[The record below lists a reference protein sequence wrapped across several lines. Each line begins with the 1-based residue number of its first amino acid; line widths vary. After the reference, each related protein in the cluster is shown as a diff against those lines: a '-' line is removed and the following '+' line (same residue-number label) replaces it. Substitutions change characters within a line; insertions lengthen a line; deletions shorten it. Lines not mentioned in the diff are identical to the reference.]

1 MSTRGSFSVVILCA
15 VWGVAVSSAIVA
27 RPLLPV
33 DETRYLAVA
42 WEMWQRGD
50 FLVPYLNGEPYSH
63 KPPFLFWIMQA
74 GWAVFGVNDWW
85 PRLVAPLFGLAALL
99 LTRRLG
105 RLLWPGLPAAGD
117 VAALVTLGALYWTLF
132 TTMTMFDMLHGCF
145 AVAGMIGL
153 VMAAR
158 GRLVGGFAVF
168 GLAVGFGV
176 LGKGPAILV
185 HLLPA
190 ALAAPLWVRCLEGQS
205 DGDTPGWGRWYAGLG
220 AGVALGAV
228 IGLAWALPA
237 ASSGGDAYRNAILWG
252 QSAGRMVDSFAHGR
266 PFWWFAAILPVMV
279 LPWLIWPAAWRT
291 ARGAAAEMAKDG
303 GARLAFIWFTLAF
316 VAFSAIS
323 GKQPHYLVPE
333 FPALALLLSRAL
345 VAAPQIDGHGFWRR
359 VDHWIPAAL
368 VLALAAVLAAAFHFD
383 LKPSWATSA
392 GDARLWPLAGVVA
405 ITAAY
410 WCRPGTTVVSRVWR
424 ISALSVVLIVAVH
437 LTLRPLMA
445 ESHDFRA
452 FSKELKVFED
462 QGFTFVTFGKYHGQF
477 QFLGRLTRPFGIVD
491 GPAELEAWLK
501 DHPKAMIVA
510 LHRELP
516 EGAAPSAQVRFR
528 SRLIGA
534 WPADRYPP
542 RVKRLGGAD

>member
-1 MSTRGSFSVVILCA
+1 MFAHRSVSILILCA
-15 VWGVAVSSAIVA
+15 LWAAVVAVAMAV

-33 DETRYLAVA
+33 DETRYLAAA

-63 KPPFLFWIMQA
+63 KPPLLFWLMHA

-185 HLLPA
+185 HLLPV

-205 DGDTPGWGRWYAGLG
+205 DGDTPGWGRWYAGVG
-220 AGVALGAV
+220 AGVVLGAA

-237 ASSGGDAYRNAILWG
+237 AASGGDAYRDAILWG

-279 LPWLIWPAAWRT
+279 LPWLIWPAAWRA

-303 GARLAFIWFTLAF
+303 GARLAFVWFILAF
-316 VAFSAIS
+316 IAFSAIS

-333 FPALALLLSRAL
+333 FPALALLFGRAL
-345 VAAPQIDGHGFWRR
+345 AAVPHDDGNPFWRR
-359 VDHWIPAAL
+359 ADHCVPAVL

-392 GDARLWPLAGVVA
+392 GDAQLWPLAGVVA
-405 ITAAY
+405 IAVAY
-410 WCRPGTTVVSRVWR
+410 WRRPGSTAVSRVLR
-424 ISALSVVLIVAVH
+424 IAALSVALIVAVH
-437 LTLRPLMA
+437 VTLRPLMA

-452 FSKELKVFED
+452 FSKNLKAFED
-462 QGFTFVTFGKYHGQF
+462 QGYSFVTFGKYHGQF
-477 QFLGRLTRPFGIVD
+477 HFLGRLSKPFGIVD
-491 GPAELEAWLK
+491 GPAELDAWLK

-510 LHRELP
+510 LHRDLP
-516 EGAAPSAQVRFR
+516 SGTMPSVQVRFR

-534 WPADRYPP
+534 WPANEYPP
-542 RVKRLGGAD
+542 RVKRLGGVD